1 MIFEDIFVHGFIL
14 TPYSIACLPDPRPM
28 LINRFTLQL
37 DEIKAAYAAEPNPS
51 LEVRL
56 ERIGRIE
63 QMIAANEEKICKVLA
78 ADFATRH
85 SIESRLLEFQ
95 MIYQS
100 CKQVRQHLKEWM
112 KPQLVPTP
120 GFLGSSHA
128 WTQMQSMGVVGIMSP
143 WNYPVQ
149 LALVPAIAAFAA
161 GNRVWLKP
169 SERSSRTSGFLA
181 ILIQEYFHP
190 SEFSVTVGGP
200 EIAESFAALP
210 FDHLFFTGSGEIGK
224 KVMRAAADHLTPV
237 TLELGGKSPAIV
249 DSSANLKEAAASII
263 YGKLVNGGQTC
274 IAPDYALVHASDCEI
289 FIRELQ
295 NAAQKQF
302 SNPEEFT
309 GAIDEHQ
316 LARWHQLVQDA
327 VGRGAQVVSLIN
339 SDAHGP
345 LPFTPVALLNVS
357 EDALIMKEEVFGPI
371 LPILS
376 INDISSTIRY
386 INERPKPLALYWFGK
401 NKEVMQRI
409 LNETRSGGITINDTL
424 LHAAL
429 EDLPFGGVGASGMG
443 SYHGKV
449 GFETFSHRKSVLEV
463 RGFFGLRFL
472 RGTQLARPPYSKGV
486 ERLLRWLR

>member
-1 MIFEDIFVHGFIL
+1 M
-14 TPYSIACLPDPRPM
+14 S
-28 LINRFTLQL
+28 INRFTLQL
-37 DEIKAAYAAEPNPS
+37 DEIKAAYAAEPNPT

-63 QMIAANEEKICKVLA
+63 QMISANEEKICKVLA
-78 ADFATRH
+78 ADFGVRH

-95 MIYQS
+95 MIYQA
-100 CKQVRQHLKEWM
+100 CKHVRKNLKEWM

-181 ILIQEYFHP
+181 TLIQEYFHP
-190 SEFSVTVGGP
+190 SEFCVTAGGTDV
-200 EIAESFAALP
+200 AESFAALP
-210 FDHLFFTGSGEIGK
+210 FDHLFFTGSGDIGK
-224 KVMRAAADHLTPV
+224 KVMRAAADHLTPI
-237 TLELGGKSPAIV
+237 TLELGGKSPAII
-249 DSSANLKEAAASII
+249 DPSAKLKDAAASIV

-274 IAPDYALVHASDCEI
+274 IAPDYAIVQASDCDA
-289 FIRELQ
+289 FIQELQ
-295 NAAQKQF
+295 NASKEQF

-309 GAIDEHQ
+309 GAIDGHQ
-316 LARWHQLVQDA
+316 LARWQQLVQDA
-327 VGRGAQVVSLIN
+327 VDRGAQVIPLISAPN
-339 SDAHGP
+339 TE

-357 EDALIMKEEVFGPI
+357 EDALIMQEEIFGPI
-371 LPILS
+371 LPIVA
-376 INDISSTIRY
+376 INDTDSTIRY

-401 NKEVMQRI
+401 DKKVMQRI
-409 LNETRSGGITINDTL
+409 LNETRSGGVTINDTL
-424 LHAAL
+424 LHAAI
-429 EDLPFGGVGASGMG
+429 EDLPFGGIGASGMG
-443 SYHGKV
+443 AYHGKA
-449 GFETFSHRKSVLEV
+449 GFEAFSHRKSVLEV
-463 RGFFGLRFL
+463 RGFFGLNFL
-472 RGTQLARPPYSKGV
+472 RGTKLARPPYGKGV

>member
-1 MIFEDIFVHGFIL
+1 M
-14 TPYSIACLPDPRPM
+14 S
-28 LINRFTLQL
+28 INRFTLQL
-37 DEIKAAYAAEPNPS
+37 DEIKAAYAAEPNPT

-63 QMIAANEEKICKVLA
+63 QMISANEEKICKVLA
-78 ADFATRH
+78 ADFGIRH

-95 MIYQS
+95 MIYQA
-100 CKQVRQHLKEWM
+100 CKHVRKHLKEWM
-112 KPQLVPTP
+112 KPELVATP

-181 ILIQEYFHP
+181 TLIQEYFHP
-190 SEFSVTVGGP
+190 SEFCVSVGGAD
-200 EIAESFAALP
+200 IAECFAALP

-224 KVMRAAADHLTPV
+224 KVMRAAADHLTPI

-249 DSSANLKEAAASII
+249 DSSAKLKDAAASII

-274 IAPDYALVHASDCEI
+274 IAPDYAVVHASDCEA
-289 FIRELQ
+289 FVQELQ

-302 SNPEEFT
+302 SNPEELT
-309 GAIDEHQ
+309 GAIDEQQ

-327 VGRGAQVVSLIN
+327 VDRGAQAIPLIHPADN
-339 SDAHGP
+339 TD

-357 EDALIMKEEVFGPI
+357 EDALIMQEEIFGPI
-371 LPILS
+371 LPIVA
-376 INDISSTIRY
+376 INDTDSIIRY

-401 NKEVMQRI
+401 DKKVMQRI
-409 LNETRSGGITINDTL
+409 LNETCSGGVTINDTL
-424 LHAAL
+424 LHAAI
-429 EDLPFGGVGASGMG
+429 EDLPFGGIGASGMG
-443 SYHGKV
+443 AYHGKT
-449 GFETFSHRKSVLEV
+449 GFEAFSHRKSVLEV
-463 RGFFGLRFL
+463 RGFFGLNFL
-472 RGTQLARPPYSKGV
+472 RGTKLARPPYGTGV
-486 ERLLRWLR
+486 ERLLSWMR